1 MKITMRIFDTSFHNK
16 KITQVIFIIGLTV
29 LLSGCDKNPPSSN
42 KENITKNIQINSQ
55 AKFDICSDKA
65 CVNDS
70 TVLRDLYPFKGVEFI
85 GSIGIIPN
93 AGMFSVVK
101 SIKYSDGKDEY
112 AIYITQLNVF
122 DNKGQIG
129 SCHVCSVN
137 MGIAIYQKHN
147 DWKLFAKSTNLATIG
162 EWGMLL
168 GYESE
173 NAVSIIS
180 GGIERFVIRMNS
192 SSMGQ
197 GYESTYM
204 HLVGISPKGVNQ
216 FSHPSITYLGSIETS
231 ESSGGSMSPTGNDW
245 IGDVSFEWDAY
256 PAPII
261 RLTKKYESKDKESVV
276 IYKYRDIDRSYFPS
290 NP

>member
-1 MKITMRIFDTSFHNK
+1 MRIFDISFHNK
-16 KITQVIFIIGLTV
+16 KITQVIFIIGLIV
-29 LLSGCDKNPPSSN
+29 LLSGCDKNLPLSN
-42 KENITKNIQINSQ
+42 KENIAKNIQINSK

-70 TVLRDLYPFKGVEFI
+70 TVLGDLYPFKGVKFI

-93 AGMFSVVK
+93 FGMFSIVK
-101 SIKYSDGKDEY
+101 SIKYFDGKDEY
-112 AIYITQLNVF
+112 AIFITQLNPF
-122 DNKGQIG
+122 DDKGEIAT
-129 SCHVCSVN
+129 CHVCSVN
-137 MGIAIYQKHN
+137 MGIAVYQKHN
-147 DWKLFAKSTNLATIG
+147 DWKLFTKSIKLATIG

-173 NAVSIIS
+173 NAISIIS
-180 GGIERFVIRMNS
+180 GGVERFVIRMNS

-197 GYESTYM
+197 GYASTYM
-204 HLVGISPKGVNQ
+204 NLVGISPKGVNQ
-216 FSHPSITYLGSIETS
+216 YSHPSITYLGSIETS
-231 ESSGGSMSPTGNDW
+231 ESSSGSISPTGNDW

-261 RLTKKYESKDKESVV
+261 RLNKKYESKDKESVV
-276 IYKYRDIDRSYFPS
+276 IYKYRDIDRSYLPF